1 MPEMIDEAGQI
12 ESTTVNI
19 YRTAATV
26 KGGRRFSFGALVVV
40 GDRQGK
46 VGYGYAK
53 SNEVPQAIEKAQR
66 QAKRNMVSVK
76 RLGTTVPH
84 EVESKF
90 SASRVRLMP
99 ATPGTGIVAG
109 ATVRAVLEMA
119 GYSDCV
125 TKSFG
130 SGNKL
135 NVVKATIDGLR
146 KMRLG
151 EEVAQSRGVQLE
163 QTDIEARIERTRALT
178 GAGLAASDTPQAGQ
192 AQAPSDAK
200 AQADADE
207 AAPASDPAQDN

>member
-53 SNEVPQAIEKAQR
+53 STEVPVAIEKAQR
-66 QAKRNMVSVK
+66 KARRSMVTVK

-84 EVESKF
+84 EVETSF
-90 SASRVRLMP
+90 SASTIRLIP

-119 GYSDCV
+119 GYSDCI
-125 TKSFG
+125 TKSIG

-135 NVVKATIDGLR
+135 NVVKAVVDGLA
-146 KMRLG
+146 KMRLT
-151 EEVAQSRGVQLE
+151 EDVAASRGVELGDSVIQ
-163 QTDIEARIERTRALT
+163 QRIDRARALT
-178 GAGLAASDTPQAGQ
+178 GAGIGASTEPSADASDS
-192 AQAPSDAK
+192 SD
-200 AQADADE
+200 DADK
-207 AAPASDPAQDN
+207 ASDN

>member
-66 QAKRNMVSVK
+66 KARRNMVTVK

-84 EVESKF
+84 EVETRF
-90 SASRVRLMP
+90 SASKIRLIP

-119 GYSDCV
+119 GYSDCI
-125 TKSFG
+125 TKSLG

-135 NVVKATIDGLR
+135 NVVKATIDGLA
-146 KMRLG
+146 KMRLL
-151 EEVAQSRGVQLE
+151 EEVAERRGVELE
-163 QTDIEARIERTRALT
+163 ASVIEQRIERAKALT
-178 GAGLAASDTPQAGQ
+178 GAGIGASTEPAATGDDSD
-192 AQAPSDAK
+192 
-200 AQADADE
+200 
-207 AAPASDPAQDN
+207 SDPATDN

>member
-46 VGYGYAK
+46 VGFGYAK
-53 SNEVPQAIEKAQR
+53 STEVPVAIEKAQR
-66 QAKRNMVSVK
+66 KARRNMVSVK

-84 EVESKF
+84 EIESRY
-90 SASRVRLMP
+90 SASKIRLIP

-119 GYSDCV
+119 GYSDCI
-125 TKSFG
+125 TKSLG

-135 NVVKATIDGLR
+135 NVVKATIDGLA
-146 KMRLG
+146 KMRLA
-151 EEVAQSRGVQLE
+151 EEVAERRGVDLE
-163 QTDIEARIERTRALT
+163 MTSIEQRIERTKALT
-178 GAGLAASDTPQAGQ
+178 GAGIGASGE
-192 AQAPSDAK
+192 SDDSS
-200 AQADADE
+200 QDGD
-207 AAPASDPAQDN
+207 SDPAADN

>member
-12 ESTTVNI
+12 ESTTVII

-26 KGGRRFSFGALVVV
+26 KGGRRFSFGARVGV

-66 QAKRNMVSVK
+66 KARRNMVTVK

-84 EVESKF
+84 EVETRF
-90 SASRVRLMP
+90 SASKIRLIP

-119 GYSDCV
+119 GYSDCI
-125 TKSFG
+125 TKRLG

-135 NVVKATIDGLR
+135 NVVKATIDGLA
-146 KMRLG
+146 KMRLL
-151 EEVAQSRGVQLE
+151 EEVAERRGVELE
-163 QTDIEARIERTRALT
+163 ASVIEQRIERAKALT
-178 GAGLAASDTPQAGQ
+178 GAGIGASSEPAAAG
-192 AQAPSDAK
+192 DEG
-200 AQADADE
+200 DAD
-207 AAPASDPAQDN
+207 PATDN

>member
-53 SNEVPQAIEKAQR
+53 STEVPVAIEKAQR
-66 QAKRNMVSVK
+66 KARRSMVSVK

-84 EVESKF
+84 EIETSF
-90 SASRVRLMP
+90 SASKIRLIP

-119 GYSDCV
+119 GYSDCI
-125 TKSFG
+125 TKSLG

-135 NVVKATIDGLR
+135 NVVKAVIDGLA
-146 KMRLG
+146 KLRLI
-151 EEVAQSRGVQLE
+151 EDVAERRGVDLGDSVIE
-163 QTDIEARIERTRALT
+163 QRIERARALT
-178 GAGLAASDTPQAGQ
+178 GAGIGVSTEAADTSDS
-192 AQAPSDAK
+192 SD
-200 AQADADE
+200 DADK
-207 AAPASDPAQDN
+207 ANDN